1 MSFSLSKFNA
11 KGELGVSSIS
21 KSGVD
26 GFKPGFT
33 GTLSASL
40 PEDFTAKVIFTDGS
54 VKSLKKGVSSKP
66 DGVSLELAKKGLA
79 TATFDVATQKAKV
92 VVTKSVE
99 VADQNVDLKGTWTQ
113 KDNAFV
119 LEATTKPTKEVKLVL
134 KYNTGTSVA
143 ATTVTYAVNDEI
155 SVEPTIDSKQAWN
168 VAATYKISK
177 QDSAKA
183 TYNSKSEAAVEF
195 SHTEGPAK
203 VTLKLPVKDLKN
215 PVANATIVVEKAWDL

>member
-1 MSFSLSKFNA
+1 MFFN
-11 KGELGVSSIS
+11 K
-21 KSGVD
+21 
-26 GFKPGFT
+26 
-33 GTLSASL
+33 
-40 PEDFTAKVIFTDGS
+40 
-54 VKSLKKGVSSKP
+54 
-66 DGVSLELAKKGLA
+66 
-79 TATFDVATQKAKV
+79 Q
-92 VVTKSVE
+92 
-99 VADQNVDLKGTWTQ
+99 
-113 KDNAFV
+113 DNAFV

-203 VTLKLPVKDLKN
+203 ARSIFIPAACPSISASRPTVKVLISFITDPIAPYLAEFNKLSTSCDLTFSIICAGD
-215 PVANATIVVEKAWDL
+215 PEAAGEGPEEPGGQRHHRCGEGLGPLGRFRSCPSASGSTREEPAAERVRGAHLRRA